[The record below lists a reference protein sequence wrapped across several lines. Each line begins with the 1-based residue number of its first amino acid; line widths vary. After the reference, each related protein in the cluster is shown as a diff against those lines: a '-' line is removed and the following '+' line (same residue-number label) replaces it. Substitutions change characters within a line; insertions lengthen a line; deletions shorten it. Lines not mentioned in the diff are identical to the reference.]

1 MTVLALQGI
10 SHAYFGRTVL
20 DRVSLSVEPGE
31 IVALV
36 GPSGCG
42 KSTLVHIAARL
53 IEPQRGR
60 ITSAYRRH
68 GMIFQE
74 PRLLPWATA
83 EQNIAYP
90 LRISG
95 QGRDARNA

>member
-1 MTVLALQGI
+1 MTALSLDNI

-20 DRVSLSVEPGE
+20 DRVKLEVRDGE

-53 IEPQRGR
+53 MEPQRGR
-60 ITSAYRRH
+60 ITSAYR
-68 GMIFQE
+68 
-74 PRLLPWATA
+74 
-83 EQNIAYP
+83 
-90 LRISG
+90 
-95 QGRDARNA
+95 